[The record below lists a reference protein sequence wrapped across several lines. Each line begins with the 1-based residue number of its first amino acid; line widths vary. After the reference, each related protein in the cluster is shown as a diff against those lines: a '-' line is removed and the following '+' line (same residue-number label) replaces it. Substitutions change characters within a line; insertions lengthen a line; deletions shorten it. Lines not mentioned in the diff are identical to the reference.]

1 MKKKIA
7 PFVAALLFSSTALTA
22 QVPVRE
28 EPRHHNVFE
37 NQYIRLLDVWI
48 NPGDTSLFH
57 IHSTPSLFLH
67 FTNTLVAAQ
76 IKGAAWTSANNKA
89 GTASYRSFINDT
101 LVHRVSNQDT
111 ALFHVTD
118 IELLSPYKPGTPISP
133 LPFTV
138 LFENEKAIAYR
149 LSNASLTGQFISGRG
164 PMVAELVAGDDITCH
179 DMVTKTTTIIK
190 PGKYLYIE
198 PGSSFYFSATGNK
211 EINMLLFE
219 IK

>member
-1 MKKKIA
+1 MKKKIMLF
-7 PFVAALLFSSTALTA
+7 FVALVFSSAALIA

-28 EPRHHNVFE
+28 EPRHHKVFE

-48 NPGDTSLFH
+48 DPGDTSLFH
-57 IHSTPSLFLH
+57 IHATPSLFLY

-76 IKGAAWTSANNKA
+76 IKGAAWTSATNKA
-89 GTASYRSFINDT
+89 GAASYRSFVNDT

-118 IELLSPYKPGTPISP
+118 IELLSPYKPAAQLTS

-138 LFENEKAIAYR
+138 LFENEKAVAYR
-149 LSNASLTGQFISGRG
+149 LSNSSLSNKVISGRG
-164 PMVAELVAGDDITCH
+164 PLIAQLVAGDAVTFYDT
-179 DMVTKTTTIIK
+179 VTKRSTSIK
-190 PGKYLYIE
+190 TGKYVYIE
-198 PGSSFYFSATGNK
+198 PGSSFYFSATGNR
-211 EINMLLFE
+211 EVNMVLFE

>member
-1 MKKKIA
+1 MKMTITFL
-7 PFVAALLFSSTALTA
+7 FVALLFSSTALTA

-28 EPRHHNVFE
+28 EPRHHNVLE

-48 NPGDTSLFH
+48 NPGDTTQFH
-57 IHSTPSLFLH
+57 FHATPSLFLY

-76 IKGAAWTSANNKA
+76 VKGAAWTTNTNKA
-89 GTASYRSFINDT
+89 GAASYRSFINDT

-118 IELLSPYKPGTPISP
+118 IELLSPYKPAFPLTP

-138 LFENEKAIAYR
+138 LFENEKAITYR
-149 LSNASLTGQFISGRG
+149 LSNASLTNQVISGRG
-164 PMVAELVAGDDITCH
+164 PMVAELVAGDDVTCY
-179 DMVTKTTTIIK
+179 DTMNQRSSTIRT
-190 PGKYLYIE
+190 GKYLYIE
-198 PGSSFYFSATGNK
+198 PGSSFYFSAAGTK
-211 EINMLLFE
+211 EINMVLFE